1 MHYSRAFHTLIIQEA
16 RYNADSDSVSVEAR
30 LKSRISNKFS
40 SDVAGTEY
48 EGIIKLAVSVQ
59 TWTMWESLFPQCLAH
74 NRYSVYPQ

>member
-1 MHYSRAFHTLIIQEA
+1 MQEA

-48 EGIIKLAVSVQ
+48 EGIKLAVSVQ
-59 TWTMWESLFPQCLAH
+59 TWTM
-74 NRYSVYPQ
+74 